1 MCEGRLAT
9 DLEIPWGTDA
19 PTSGLAHGIGVCV
32 VVPLGAMSQI
42 SFWISLSQARGSAMT
57 QGSFSKAK
65 DSTESVKELPVEKVS
80 FA

>member
-1 MCEGRLAT
+1 M
-9 DLEIPWGTDA
+9 
-19 PTSGLAHGIGVCV
+19 CV

-42 SFWISLSQARGSAMT
+42 SLWVSLSQARGSVMI
-57 QGSFSKAK
+57 QGSFSKAR